1 MENSWMPKLCLQTLR
16 DAQAWLE
23 KHIKLNCFLS
33 LGLIN
38 QHEQHCK
45 HKEKLGP
52 WRKMVLPDYKV
63 VSHDS
68 EGTEANC
75 DFFF

>member
-1 MENSWMPKLCLQTLR
+1 MPKLCLQTLR

-52 WRKMVLPDYKV
+52 
-63 VSHDS
+63 
-68 EGTEANC
+68 
-75 DFFF
+75 